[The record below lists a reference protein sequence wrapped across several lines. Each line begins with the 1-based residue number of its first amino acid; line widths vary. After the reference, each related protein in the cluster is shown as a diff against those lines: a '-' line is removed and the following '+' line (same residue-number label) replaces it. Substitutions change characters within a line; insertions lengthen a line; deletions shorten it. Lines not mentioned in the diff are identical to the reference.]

1 MKDVDGEIARR
12 AYRRY
17 QERGGGEGREL
28 DDWLAAKSEVDAEL
42 EQQGAHAGD
51 GAATRQGRRRAGGPA
66 DG

>member
-28 DDWLAAKSEVDAEL
+28 DDWLAAQREVQAESK
-42 EQQGAHAGD
+42 EADREDQQAP
-51 GAATRQGRRRAGGPA
+51 AASPKRR
-66 DG
+66 